1 MKKFAVI
8 IGLRSSTNVID
19 GPGWTD
25 VDVNSYYDSNGKPV
39 PPQYC
44 SSATPKES
52 VYTVTSK

>member
-25 VDVNSYYDSNGKPV
+25 IDVNSYYDSNGKYV
-39 PPQYC
+39 PPQYL
-44 SSATPKES
+44 SRSTLEES
-52 VYTVTSK
+52 VHTVTSK

>member
-25 VDVNSYYDSNGKPV
+25 IDVNSYYDTNGKYV
-39 PPQYC
+39 PPQYR
-44 SSATPKES
+44 SRPTPEENAD
-52 VYTVTSK
+52 TVTSR

>member
-25 VDVNSYYDSNGKPV
+25 VDVDSYYDTNGKHV
-39 PPQYC
+39 PPQYR
-44 SSATPKES
+44 SRSISEENAN
-52 VYTVTSK
+52 TVTSK

>member
-25 VDVNSYYDSNGKPV
+25 VDVDSYYNSDGKCV
-39 PPQYC
+39 PPQYR
-44 SSATPKES
+44 SRHTPEES
-52 VYTVTSK
+52 VHTVTSK